1 MSAPAAAAAPAPVSP
16 EAKEM
21 RGPSAYGGGWR
32 RFCNL
37 TWIIGLTEYR
47 LTYFGSVLGYL
58 WSLMRPLMLFGV
70 LYVVFSQIVK
80 FGDEIPNY
88 PVLLL
93 FNIVLFNF
101 FSDSTQRAVTAV
113 VDSEGIVR
121 KMHFPRLVIPLSTV
135 LTGALNLILSLIAVF
150 VFLLVYGVE
159 PRATWLLL
167 PALLVPL
174 VAITAA
180 VAMIVSALYV
190 RFRDV
195 APIWFVVSTILFYG
209 SPVLYAI
216 DAVPESY
223 QRWVMLNPIAML
235 LEQGRQWIVDPGAR
249 GAVEVVGGWGW
260 TLVPVAIFVGVCA
273 LGVWLFDREAPAI
286 AERL

>member
-1 MSAPAAAAAPAPVSP
+1 MSAPAAPAERHPISP
-16 EAKEM
+16 RAREM

-32 RFCNL
+32 RFLNL
-37 TWIIGLTEYR
+37 TWIIGLTDYR
-47 LTYFGSVLGYL
+47 LTYFGSALGYL
-58 WSLMRPLMLFGV
+58 WALMRPLMLFGV

-93 FNIVLFNF
+93 FNIVVFSF
-101 FSDSTQRAVTAV
+101 FQDSTQRAVTAV
-113 VDSEGIVR
+113 VDSEAIVR
-121 KMHFPRLVIPLSTV
+121 KMHFPRIVIPLSTV

-150 VFLLVYGVE
+150 VFLVAYGVQ
-159 PRATWLLL
+159 PRWTWLAL
-167 PALLVPL
+167 PV
-174 VAITAA
+174 VITAA
-180 VAMIVSALYV
+180 VSMILSALYV

-216 DAVPESY
+216 DTVPADF
-223 QRWVMLNPIAML
+223 QRYMLMNPIAML
-235 LEQGRQWIVDPGAR
+235 LEQGRHWIVDPTAR
-249 GAVEVVGGWGW
+249 GAVEAIGGWEW
-260 TLVPVAIFVGVCA
+260 ALVPLGVCVALCA

>member
-1 MSAPAAAAAPAPVSP
+1 MSAPAAAPPAPIAP
-16 EAKEM
+16 DAREM

-32 RFCNL
+32 RFVNL

-80 FGDEIPNY
+80 FGGDIQNY

-167 PALLVPL
+167 PVLLVPL

-180 VAMIVSALYV
+180 VAMIVSAMYV

-216 DAVPESY
+216 DAVPDSS

-235 LEQGRQWIVDPGAR
+235 LEQGRQWIVDPTAR
-249 GAVEVVGGWGW
+249 GAIEVVGGWGW
-260 TLVPVAIFVGVCA
+260 ALVPLAIFVGLCA

>member
-1 MSAPAAAAAPAPVSP
+1 MSAQPGTAARHPLSPA
-16 EAKEM
+16 AKEM
-21 RGPSAYGGGWR
+21 RGPAASGGGWR
-32 RFCNL
+32 RFLNL

-47 LTYFGSVLGYL
+47 LTYFGSALGYL

-70 LYVVFSQIVK
+70 LYVVFSEIVK
-80 FGDEIPNY
+80 FGGNIPNY

-113 VDSEGIVR
+113 VDSEAIVR
-121 KMHFPRLVIPLSTV
+121 KMHFPRMVIPLSTV
-135 LTGALNLILSLIAVF
+135 LTGALNLLLSLFAVF
-150 VFLLVYGVE
+150 VFLVAYGVH
-159 PRATWLLL
+159 PQWTWLLL
-167 PALLVPL
+167 PVLLVL
-174 VAITAA
+174 LIAITAA
-180 VAMIVSALYV
+180 VSMVVSSLYV

-216 DAVPESY
+216 DSVPGDY
-223 QRWVMLNPIAML
+223 QRYLLFNPIAML
-235 LEQGRQWIVDPGAR
+235 LEQGRHWVVDPSAR
-249 GAVEVVGGWGW
+249 GAVEAIGGWGW

-273 LGVWLFDREAPAI
+273 LGLWLFDREAPAI